1 MSGYQNA
8 IGTAQNV
15 FVGNVG
21 TKSMINTMDT
31 AAHGADRNF
40 HTQTVVETS
49 FDAVR
54 LVLFNAV
61 AGTIAGVK
69 AAMGVST
76 QLGQANTSI
85 CNTPDTWADLTWSS
99 ASSVTQAAGTATR
112 PSVTVSDWVQLNS
125 VDRADGAFRPVL
137 HTRIFVPSTVATAT
151 KFSPSGVATWLE
163 SETTTF
169 GRPWRVMLQDGF
181 DGIANKTSF
190 TSTTT
195 AVRWYPMAIQ
205 YMSRGKVLTLGV
217 VGDSIAAGV
226 GATNY
231 MDSQYWRYQLRST
244 EDRPIEYA
252 NFGWSS
258 QASSAYY
265 LRAIDLMTN
274 GVIPSGSVM
283 AYHAFSPND
292 YSTSISAANINTLY
306 YQNVLVAQQC
316 LSTRVGLV
324 LVDGAPA
331 NTTSKAWG
339 TDDARRKAFNAT
351 LQNLSGYSVVPQS
364 SVLSGG
370 VDSTGQTQYK
380 RAVSTDGLH
389 PNDVGISAI
398 VPLVA
403 SAVDPY
409 VGTYQ

>member
-1 MSGYQNA
+1 MIGFQNS

-40 HTQTVVETS
+40 HTQTVVETH

-61 AGTIAGVK
+61 KEPIAGVK
-69 AAMGVST
+69 AAMGVSAN
-76 QLGQANTSI
+76 LGLPNTAT

-125 VDRADGAFRPVL
+125 LARSDGASRPVL
-137 HTRIFVPSTVATAT
+137 HTRIFVPSTVVTAT

-163 SETTTF
+163 SETSTF

-205 YMSRGKVLTLGV
+205 YMSRGKVLTFGI

-231 MDSQYWRYQLRST
+231 MDSQYWRYQLQST
-244 EDRPIEYA
+244 AARPIEYA

-265 LRAIDLMTN
+265 LRALDLMTA
-274 GVIPSGSVM
+274 GVLPSGAVL
-283 AYHAFSPND
+283 AYHGFSPND
-292 YSTSISAANINTLY
+292 YTTSITAANINTLY

-316 LSTRVGLV
+316 LSSRVGLI

-331 NTTSKAWG
+331 NTASKAWA
-339 TDDARRKAFNAT
+339 TDDARRRAFNAT
-351 LQNLSGYSVVPQS
+351 LANLSGYSVIPQS
-364 SVLSGG
+364 SVLEGG

-380 RAVSTDGLH
+380 RAVTTDGLH
-389 PNDVGISAI
+389 PNDVGINAI
-398 VPLVA
+398 VPLVS
-403 SAVDPY
+403 SAIAPY